1 MIKNIIKIDRMRIVL
16 SGVMLVT
23 MLLSAYS
30 QSASVAPTRVF
41 FNNNLGESASK
52 TVSVMNKSN
61 QAQSYQ
67 VSFLDFSVDNAQGK
81 PSLVKANRYKHSI
94 SPWISAT
101 PSFFTIEPG
110 GRVEVKVT
118 LETPNTPE
126 ANSVKWG
133 AMSIKLAKEQ
143 ISPLD
148 EQQNKMGMAIVN
160 TFQIIV
166 YVFQN
171 PPTITE
177 KNAEIYDFKT
187 IVNDDKMTIQLAT
200 KNPSPSILDCHTYLE
215 FTNLQTGW
223 SKSTK
228 KKRFTLLPSG
238 SKETNFLLPKGIAK
252 GKYSVMGV
260 VDYGSSSEIKA
271 AEIEIEIK

>member
-1 MIKNIIKIDRMRIVL
+1 MRMIL
-16 SGVMLVT
+16 SSIMLVT

-41 FNNNLGESASK
+41 FNNNLGESRTK
-52 TVSVMNKSN
+52 TVYVINKSTK
-61 QAQSYQ
+61 AQSYQ
-67 VSFLDFSVDNAQGK
+67 VSFLDFNVDNARGK
-81 PSLVKANRYKHSI
+81 PTIVEANRYKHSI

-101 PSFFTIEPG
+101 PSYFTVEPG
-110 GRVEVKVT
+110 GREEIKVT

-143 ISPLD
+143 VSPLD
-148 EQQNKMGMAIVN
+148 EQQKQLGMAIVN

-166 YVFQN
+166 YMFQN

-177 KNAEIYDFKT
+177 KSAEIYDFKT
-187 IVNDDKMTIQLAT
+187 LAKGNTMMIRLAT
-200 KNPSPSILDCHTYLE
+200 KNTSPSILDCHTYLE
-215 FTNLQTGW
+215 FTNLQTGLN
-223 SKSTK
+223 KVTK

-238 SKETNFLLPKGIAK
+238 AKETDFLLPTGITK

>member
-1 MIKNIIKIDRMRIVL
+1 MRIIL
-16 SGVMLVT
+16 SCALLFT
-23 MLLSAYS
+23 MLMSVCS
-30 QSASVAPTRVF
+30 QSASVAPTRVYF
-41 FNNNLGESASK
+41 DNNLGETSTK
-52 TVSVMNKSN
+52 TVSVLNKSSKK
-61 QAQSYQ
+61 QSYQ
-67 VSFLDFSVDNAQGK
+67 VSFLDFNVDNAQGK
-81 PSLVKANRYKHSI
+81 PTLVKANRYKHSI

-101 PSFFTIEPG
+101 PSYFTIEPG
-110 GRVEVKVT
+110 ASMEVKVT

-143 ISPLD
+143 VSPLD
-148 EQQNKMGMAIVN
+148 EQQKKMGMAIVN

-166 YVFQN
+166 YMFQN

-187 IVNDDKMTIQLAT
+187 IDKSGNMMIQLAT
-200 KNPSPSILDCHTYLE
+200 KNTSPSILDCYTYLE
-215 FTNLQTGW
+215 FTNLSTGW
-223 SKSTK
+223 NKMTK

-238 SKETNFLLPKGIAK
+238 SKETDFLLPKGMPK

-271 AEIEIEIK
+271 AEIEIMIQ